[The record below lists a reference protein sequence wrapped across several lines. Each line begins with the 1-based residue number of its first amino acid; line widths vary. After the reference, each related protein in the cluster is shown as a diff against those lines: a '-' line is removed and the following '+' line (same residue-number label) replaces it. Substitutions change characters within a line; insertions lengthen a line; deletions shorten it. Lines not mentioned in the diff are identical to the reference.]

1 MPIEPINPAEPHVA
15 TGTEARVIA
24 DIAERQQRGVA
35 KYGVT
40 VEDNPLSIREWM
52 QHCYEEM
59 LDGAIYAK
67 RCIEKMDEVDR
78 RMGAEFL
85 LIDTARMQLLTHL
98 DVLGHRHPTL
108 RAELEKMRPI
118 VLGLP
123 EIEA

>member
-1 MPIEPINPAEPHVA
+1 MPIELIGPEPHVA

-24 DIAERQQRGVA
+24 DITERQRLGIA
-35 KYGVT
+35 KYGT
-40 VEDNPLSIREWM
+40 SVEDNPLSIRDWM

-67 RCIEKMDEVDR
+67 RCIEKMKEVDER
-78 RMGAEFL
+78 LDREFL

-98 DVLGHRHPTL
+98 DVLGHQFPAM
-108 RAELEKMRPI
+108 RADLERMRPI

-123 EIEA
+123 EIEVI